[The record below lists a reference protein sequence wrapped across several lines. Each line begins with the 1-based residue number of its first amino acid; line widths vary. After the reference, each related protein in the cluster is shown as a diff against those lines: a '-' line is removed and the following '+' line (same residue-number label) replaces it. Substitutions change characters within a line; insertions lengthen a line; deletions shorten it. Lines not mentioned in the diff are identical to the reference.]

1 MMTHSSKIHHFY
13 LLGHLAYKDSLYSS
27 NLPEALIIII
37 IIIMII
43 MIILNYQ
50 CFDTEFCLIASE
62 KTIYNNLTRI
72 SEIIIFEQC
81 GSKIKNNPV

>member
-1 MMTHSSKIHHFY
+1 
-13 LLGHLAYKDSLYSS
+13 
-27 NLPEALIIII
+27 
-37 IIIMII
+37 MII
-43 MIILNYQ
+43 MMILNYQ

-72 SEIIIFEQC
+72 SQIIIFEQC